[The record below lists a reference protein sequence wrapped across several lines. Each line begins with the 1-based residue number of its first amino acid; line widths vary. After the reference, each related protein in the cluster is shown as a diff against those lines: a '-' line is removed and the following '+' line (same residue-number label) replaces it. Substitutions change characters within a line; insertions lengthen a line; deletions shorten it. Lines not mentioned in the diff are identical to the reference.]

1 MDLFGFINSDKKD
14 KALRELEAS
23 QKAYEAL
30 GQVGNEAV
38 VNLYMVRKAAMLE
51 IEKMEDI
58 LKRQPDFDIRNI
70 KKIADARASIRL
82 FTEAVQKEVRSEQ
95 NKENSVG
102 DYSEVIAMST
112 TFATAALTTALR
124 VLPGLATRVGS
135 AAGVVGT
142 TIALGIGSTLL
153 SMAGPIG
160 LAIGGA
166 LVGSTMKKN
175 QQIIEEATKMKSD
188 LDRNTKKIKM
198 TIGKINQLSN
208 EISSSVAKLSVLS
221 TLPPDMLRPQYNEIV
236 DEIVNLCPKI
246 NRKFTV

>member
-23 QKAYEAL
+23 QKAYESM
-30 GQVGNEAV
+30 GKVGNEAV
-38 VNLYMVRKAAMLE
+38 AKLYMVRKAAMLE

-58 LKRQPDFDIRNI
+58 LKRQPDFDIQSI

-82 FTEAVQKEVRSEQ
+82 FTEAVQNEVRSEQ
-95 NKENSVG
+95 NNENSID

-112 TFATAALTTALR
+112 TFATAALTAALR
-124 VLPGLATRVGS
+124 VLPGLATTARS
-135 AAGVVGT
+135 TAGVVGSNVV
-142 TIALGIGSTLL
+142 LGIGSTLL

-160 LAIGGA
+160 LAIGGVFA
-166 LVGSTMKKN
+166 GSTLKKN

-188 LDRNTKKIKM
+188 LDRNTKKIRK
-198 TIGKINQLSN
+198 TIGKIIQLSN

-221 TLPPDMLRPQYNEIV
+221 TLPPDMLRPKYNEIV
-236 DEIVNLCPKI
+236 AEIVNLCQKI